1 MDSFITGGAL
11 CSNGVHLTLEQISE
25 VILLQEAKQV
35 GIVYH
40 FTKLHNLMSA
50 IKDSSFDTSSF
61 DREFL
66 MSRNRQMPYD
76 NFGKN
81 DFSVSNGYVVRITSS
96 EKYILNVEIL
106 STTESDK
113 EFAGIAKILKHYKI
127 PCNLIHKF

>member
-11 CSNGVHLTLEQISE
+11 CSNGVHLTLEQISN
-25 VILLQEAKQV
+25 VLIARLD
-35 GIVYH
+35 IIYH
-40 FTKLHNLMSA
+40 FTKLHNLMSV
-50 IKDSSFDTSSF
+50 IKGSSFDTSSF